1 MIIVIL
7 LRFSF
12 EVFKSI
18 DSCKLF
24 ALIKKL
30 IWKKWNTSWLQW
42 NLTLTDSKNFSKYS
56 NWLQRNQTLVS
67 PQIAKICYN
76 FCKIYFVKTTK
87 CIWQRLIIAKYVL
100 LKICW
105 GQTTLKNMASL
116 RFSYVTNPDLQ
127 YWNIKKQVVFR

>member
-7 LRFSF
+7 LRFSV

-18 DSCKLF
+18 NLCKLF

-30 IWKKWNTSWLQW
+30 IWKKWNTSWLQR
-42 NLTLTDSKNFSKYS
+42 NLTLTDSKNCSKYS

-87 CIWQRLIIAKYVL
+87 SKINYC
-100 LKICW
+100 KIC
-105 GQTTLKNMASL
+105 TFKDLL
-116 RFSYVTNPDLQ
+116 RSNYFEKFGKFKIPICHKPRSSILEY
-127 YWNIKKQVVFR
+127 